1 MRIAMVTPRYGG
13 APGGLGRH
21 VQELARHVAAAG
33 HSVEVLTHGRGPA
46 GASPWPGGDVT
57 VRRFRSP
64 VAGAEHAV
72 SAELWAYLRR
82 NGRRYDVV
90 HGHGYRTLP
99 ALLAAR
105 AELPPVALTPHLHRA
120 AATRVG
126 RVVHPVYRRL
136 GAPAIAR
143 ADVVICVSRAEAER
157 VAGLAPSAAGRTHV
171 VPDGVDVAAIAA
183 AVPVDPP
190 RIGRLILGVGRPVS
204 CAGADRLIS
213 ALPALPD
220 GFALAIAAD
229 GPAVG
234 ALRAHA
240 VDLAVARRV
249 RFLGRLDEPAYHRWL
264 RTADVV
270 ASMAAGATSATALL
284 EARAAGAPV
293 VASDVDVHREADE
306 LLGGGLHL
314 VSPQASPLALADV
327 LAAVVSAPAPAPAAA
342 IPTWATVADLTL
354 GVYARCLEA
363 AAAERPAPAL
373 QWGVA

>member
-1 MRIAMVTPRYGG
+1 MVTPRYGG
-13 APGGLGRH
+13 AAGGLGRH
-21 VQELARHVAAAG
+21 VQELAHHLAAAG
-33 HSVEVLTHGRGPA
+33 HAVDVLTHGRGPTS
-46 GASPWPGGDVT
+46 ASRRHLGDVM

-64 VAGAEHAV
+64 LGGAEHAL
-72 SAELWAYLRR
+72 SAELWAYLRG

-105 AELPPVALTPHLHRA
+105 AELPPLALTPHLHRA
-120 AATRVG
+120 GSTRVG

-143 ADVVICVSRAEAER
+143 ADVVICMSRVE
-157 VAGLAPSAAGRTHV
+157 AGLIAGLVPSAAARTHV
-171 VPDGVDVAAIAA
+171 VPDGVDVAAIRAA
-183 AVPVDPP
+183 RPVDLRPL
-190 RIGRLILGVGRPVS
+190 GHLIVAVGRPVS
-204 CAGADRLIS
+204 GAERLIS

-220 GFALAIAAD
+220 GFVLALAAD
-229 GPAVG
+229 GPAAV

-240 VDLAVARRV
+240 ADLAVGRRV
-249 RFLGRLDEPAYHRWL
+249 RFLGRLDEASHHRWL

-270 ASMAAGATSATALL
+270 ASMAEGTISATALL

-293 VASDVDVHREADE
+293 VASDVAVHREADE
-306 LLGGGLHL
+306 LAGGGIHL

-327 LAAVVSAPAPAPAAA
+327 LAAVASGPAPALGDA
-342 IPTWATVADLTL
+342 IPTWATVAALTL
-354 GVYARCLEA
+354 GAYARCLDG
-363 AAAERPAPAL
+363 AAAERPAPVL